1 MTMASLGL
9 LNVKRRR
16 LSLFLLKWMAGRGD
30 GPPVLHVRTT
40 RSAGRSASEPW
51 GSPRST
57 SRRFDGSAERKESVW
72 VWKLR

>member
-1 MTMASLGL
+1 VLT
-9 LNVKRRR
+9 
-16 LSLFLLKWMAGRGD
+16 GRVCYMCADHPIG
-30 GPPVLHVRTT
+30 GMECIGT
-40 RSAGRSASEPW
+40 W